1 MINKH
6 EGESMNSAPIIC
18 YEIFSRFLRKSNKT
32 VEKGRFRAIYEI
44 DQKEKKVK
52 IILIQLTNQVCK
64 TFTSNN
70 PLYLYFIIL

>member
-1 MINKH
+1 VINKH

-44 DQKEKKVK
+44 
-52 IILIQLTNQVCK
+52 
-64 TFTSNN
+64 
-70 PLYLYFIIL
+70 